1 MRSNKNDVK
10 EFGSITT
17 AAQDSSE
24 SDEVDLFDTL
34 EDVVVPVYKITM
46 VEFGLER

>member
-34 EDVVVPVYKITM
+34 EDVVVYKITM
-46 VEFGLER
+46 VEFRHEQ

>member
-34 EDVVVPVYKITM
+34 EDVVVYKITM